1 MSITPERDRM
11 LFIDQQ
17 IKSLTMEKLSYMKKL
32 SDPNKTKQLYN
43 SGKKLYQSILDT
55 EITKENSILSFGSFI
70 KNAIQ
75 FLTDEERIYFTN
87 FKNDNCFFQQKLFKE
102 FEKHPCQIILEKHH
116 SLGKRKVLGITII
129 KQQQSLNKVL
139 KSVWSAKIDYYMVN
153 RMRELEEIEKQQK
166 TRSQDGESF
175 DFDLRKKEVSALLK
189 SGTKQK
195 VIAEKVG
202 VSLSTVKRLIKK
214 IKSD

>member
-1 MSITPERDRM
+1 MGITPERDRM

-17 IKSLTMEKLSYMKKL
+17 IKSLKMEKLSYMKKL

-70 KNAIQ
+70 TNAIQ
-75 FLTDEERIYFTN
+75 FLTDEELAYFTN

-139 KSVWSAKIDYYMVN
+139 KSVWSAKLDYYMIN
-153 RMRELEEIEKQQK
+153 RMRELEEIEQQQK
-166 TRSQDGESF
+166 NQIQDSESF

-202 VSLSTVKRLIKK
+202 VSLSTVKRWIKEM
-214 IKSD
+214 KSD

>member
-43 SGKKLYQSILDT
+43 SGKKLYRSILDT

-75 FLTDEERIYFTN
+75 FLTDEERTYFTN

-102 FEKHPCQIILEKHH
+102 FENHPCQIILEKHH

-129 KQQQSLNKVL
+129 KHQQSLNKVL

-202 VSLSTVKRLIKK
+202 VSLSTVKRWIKEM
-214 IKSD
+214 KSD